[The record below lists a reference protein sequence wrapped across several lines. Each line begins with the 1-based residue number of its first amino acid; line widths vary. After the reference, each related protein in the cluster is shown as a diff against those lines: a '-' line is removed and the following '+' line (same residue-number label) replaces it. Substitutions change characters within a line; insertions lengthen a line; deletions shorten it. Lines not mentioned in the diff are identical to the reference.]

1 MSTPAI
7 VNSTTELHVSSSAK
21 SITALC
27 EVFLPQ
33 PSVEIVFF
41 PLGYLISWSLAMVK
55 NNDIFWMLVVQVKLD
70 EFFVW
75 IVRESIMSSKDVL
88 SYLQEMQRW
97 TLEASTS
104 TT

>member
-41 PLGYLISWSLAMVK
+41 PLGYLISWSLAMAK